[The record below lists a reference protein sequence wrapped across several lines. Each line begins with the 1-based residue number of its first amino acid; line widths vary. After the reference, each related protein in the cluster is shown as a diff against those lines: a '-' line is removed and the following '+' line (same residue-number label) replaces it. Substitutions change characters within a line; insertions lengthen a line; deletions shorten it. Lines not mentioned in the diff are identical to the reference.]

1 MLGEKNQ
8 FRICVVTS
16 RLNLGVNLVCSAC
29 CGIRV
34 SSVFLLSFLGPLDS
48 SLRFARFGEG
58 LTQQVI
64 NYKCRLTATGCMATP
79 SGQASENHMG
89 GTYRDLSIAGKG
101 W

>member
-16 RLNLGVNLVCSAC
+16 RLTLGVNLVCSAC

-48 SLRFARFGEG
+48 SVRFARSWWGANSAGNE
-58 LTQQVI
+58 L
-64 NYKCRLTATGCMATP
+64 
-79 SGQASENHMG
+79 QASSDSHRLHG
-89 GTYRDLSIAGKG
+89 QPQWSSK
-101 W
+101 